1 MNFDTHMAVFSDIF
15 LQHIGFIKSSS
26 ITAAIAFNPDD
37 TVLKVNIKYVCNVT
51 IFFFYFHTEI
61 LQYNFFINY

>member
-37 TVLKVNIKYVCNVT
+37 TVLKVNIN
-51 IFFFYFHTEI
+51 
-61 LQYNFFINY
+61 